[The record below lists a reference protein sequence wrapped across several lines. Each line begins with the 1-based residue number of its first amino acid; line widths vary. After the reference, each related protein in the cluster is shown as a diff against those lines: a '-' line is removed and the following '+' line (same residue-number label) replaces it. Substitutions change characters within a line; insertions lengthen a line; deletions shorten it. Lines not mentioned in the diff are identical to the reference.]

1 MKVDATKLGL
11 ATGIVF
17 AVIWIICSVLVALL
31 PGAMMRMGGAMMH
44 ADMVNYAW
52 SMHWGGFIIG
62 LVLWTV
68 LPALIVWAVAT
79 VYNRLID

>member
-1 MKVDATKLGL
+1 
-11 ATGIVF
+11 
-17 AVIWIICSVLVALL
+17 
-31 PGAMMRMGGAMMH
+31 MMRMGGAMMH
-44 ADMVNYAW
+44 ADMGNYAW

-68 LPALIVWAVAT
+68 LPALIVWAVAA